1 MLPAIQNNFIVYKS
15 SAGSGKTFT
24 LVKEYLK
31 LALAD
36 KHQLTKAY
44 RGILAITFTNKAASE
59 MKGRI
64 IKALKEISLD
74 SNDTLSSLVAKEL
87 KISKE
92 DLKERAEVVLTDIL
106 HNYSDFSIGTIDSF
120 THRIIRTFALDLK
133 LPINFQI
140 ETDSDAVF
148 KKVIS
153 SLINNLGKDKLITDY
168 LVQFSLGQVED
179 NKNWD
184 PEQTLIDFI
193 KEINKEGAGDLIHQL
208 STFDIA
214 DFDKVKKQLKSVTKE
229 HESYLKSQEKKL

>member
-1 MLPAIQNNFIVYKS
+1 MLPVNQNNFVVYKS

-59 MKGRI
+59 MKWRI
-64 IKALKEISLD
+64 VKALKEISLE
-74 SNDTLSSLVAKEL
+74 SNDMLTSLIAKEL
-87 KISKE
+87 LISKE
-92 DLKERAEVVLTDIL
+92 DLKERAEVVLTDVL

-179 NKNWD
+179 NKNWI
-184 PEQTLIDFI
+184 PNKHSLI
-193 KEINKEGAGDLIHQL
+193 LL
-208 STFDIA
+208 
-214 DFDKVKKQLKSVTKE
+214 
-229 HESYLKSQEKKL
+229 KKLIKKVPVI